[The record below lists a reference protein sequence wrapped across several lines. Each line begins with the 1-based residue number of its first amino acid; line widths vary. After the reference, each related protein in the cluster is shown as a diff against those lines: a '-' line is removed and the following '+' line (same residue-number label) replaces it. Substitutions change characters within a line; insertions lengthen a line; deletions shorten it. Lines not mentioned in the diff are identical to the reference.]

1 MSDEGAQQQLVV
13 TDGVSD
19 QLRLHHKIMK
29 LERREVGQGMAL
41 GITPDQFDRVEFR
54 HVRWQQISTYIA
66 AMIGKPTGDWFETMG
81 AQTVPAIRSAGLSTL
96 DSSAGYLG
104 TRAPWLATQP
114 EVFGV
119 SLRPVR

>member
-1 MSDEGAQQQLVV
+1 MLDEGAQQQLVV

-54 HVRWQQISTYIA
+54 RVRWQQISTYIA
-66 AMIGKPTGDWFETMG
+66 AMIGKPTGDWLETI
-81 AQTVPAIRSAGLSTL
+81 ARRRSQTKVS
-96 DSSAGYLG
+96 G
-104 TRAPWLATQP
+104 TRK
-114 EVFGV
+114 VRRS
-119 SLRPVR
+119 SLRNAKIASPS